1 MYYTK
6 PRRTHWSENW
16 IPLASL
22 RVTRGWLPE
31 IGYCP
36 TEKSAYKWCVQF
48 GGNGHYFRSAEG
60 AVAYAQGRGW
70 LASTLDAE
78 RLVDDLEAECK
89 ACDEEAA
96 ADGV

>member
-16 IPLASL
+16 IPLAAL

-48 GGNGHYFRSAEG
+48 GGNGHYYRSAEA
-60 AVAYAQGRGW
+60 AVAYAEGRGW
-70 LASTLDAE
+70 FHGNTEPYVDA
-78 RLVDDLEAECK
+78 LEAYAREL
-89 ACDEEAA
+89 DERVVSDA
-96 ADGV
+96 V